1 MNISMLLD
9 VVKRADGIVNDNS
22 TYYVYHY
29 LGLGVG
35 DDGISA
41 LATNGEITIQ
51 AWSTNNVNRK
61 IAVQARV
68 FTEALKTMQGDVRFA
83 FDDNQLIV
91 TSQDAEFRFSTIDYD
106 VMPLPQAFEEGV
118 EISGIATLV
127 RMVGASASKETSRS
141 LDAIYFD
148 GEKAVA
154 TDSFRL
160 AVMPFAFPGKALIP
174 IESMRAVARLVGDD
188 PVKVSLSDNQ
198 CMFATENM
206 RIWLQLYE
214 PNFLDYKRVLQ
225 AVDGCDKVMTA
236 STGDVIRSLRRAALF
251 DTYARLDIQND
262 RIVVSADSE
271 IGSMRDE
278 VIDVE
283 ADFRVAV
290 RFNVEYLM
298 SLLAAAGSS
307 EVKMRIKDSKSP
319 VGIDDQY
326 GWRAVIMPA
335 LLDESNANDEDEI
348 DEEYEEDE
356 EDEEAHD
363 PVW

>member
-1 MNISMLLD
+1 MNISVLLD
-9 VVKRADGIVNDNS
+9 VVKRTDGIVKDNS

-41 LATNGEITIQ
+41 LATNGETTLQ
-51 AWSTNNVNRK
+51 AWSTENVNRK
-61 IAVQARV
+61 VAVQAHV

-91 TSQDAEFRFSTIDYD
+91 TSQDAEFRFETTDYD
-106 VMPLPQAFEEGV
+106 IMPLPQLLQEGS

-127 RMVGASASKETSRS
+127 RMVGSSASKDTARS

-174 IESMRAVARLVGDD
+174 IESMRAVARLLGDD

-225 AVDGCDKVMTA
+225 AVDECDKVMTA

-262 RIVVSADSE
+262 RLIVHANGE

-278 VIDVE
+278 VDVE

-335 LLDESNANDEDEI
+335 ILDESNGNDEDEVG
-348 DEEYEEDE
+348 EEDE
-356 EDEEAHD
+356 EDEEAPD